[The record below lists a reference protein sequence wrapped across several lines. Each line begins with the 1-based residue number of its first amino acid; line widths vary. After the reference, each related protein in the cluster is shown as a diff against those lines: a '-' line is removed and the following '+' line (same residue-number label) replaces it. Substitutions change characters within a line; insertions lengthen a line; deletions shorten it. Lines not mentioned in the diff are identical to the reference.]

1 MAKLKL
7 SDVLKCKKVEELE
20 EMDFTP
26 ATWEKVKEMLE
37 DKQPKGYEKTV
48 KLIDNYL
55 YSLLEEENG
64 DVEIDVEEEK
74 PKKESKRGGKRKE
87 TKKEEKA
94 EEEQEEYELLGGI
107 YVETTIA
114 KKDFKEAIIPQTSV
128 LLFVDEGEEE
138 VTIFTPVWIGEE
150 VITCIDLSRYKDVSI
165 EFNTKEF
172 FNGKLKSVAGFKG
185 ELVATLIRKSKA

>member
-26 ATWEKVKEMLE
+26 ATWEKVKDMLE
-37 DKQPKGYEKTV
+37 DKQPKGYEKSI
-48 KLIDNYL
+48 KLIDTYL
-55 YSLLEEENG
+55 DSLLEEENG

-74 PKKESKRGGKRKE
+74 ESKRGRKRKE

-94 EEEQEEYELLGGI
+94 EKKPEEYELLGGI